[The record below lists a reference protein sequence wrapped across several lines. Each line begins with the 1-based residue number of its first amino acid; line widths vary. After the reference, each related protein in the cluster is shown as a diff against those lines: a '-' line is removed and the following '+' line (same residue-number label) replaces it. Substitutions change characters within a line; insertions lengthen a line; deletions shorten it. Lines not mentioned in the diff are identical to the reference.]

1 MNSPLV
7 YRLAVAGL
15 VVASLALAGCGR
27 KGTLEAPGGAAVKQD
42 DSGKPV
48 PAKPDK
54 HFVLDPLVQ

>member
-15 VVASLALAGCGR
+15 VVASLALTGCGR
-27 KGTLEAPGGAAVKQD
+27 KGALDAPGGAAVQQD
-42 DSGKPV
+42 DSGKPA
-48 PAKPDK
+48 PARAAK